1 MGNCM
6 SSHNDKVVADQ
17 IQRRR
22 SMTVI
27 ASPSYSPV
35 DEGLPE
41 NLYKMMLQVTVHQGV
56 GLAVKDV
63 SLIGGKSDPYVKL
76 RMSSKGESYRTTYQ
90 SSTLNPSWDEELLV
104 DVDLSENVRIKNDLV
119 ATVMDH
125 DSLRFD
131 DPMGTVRIPCRHLNH
146 GESEMKWY
154 QLDNAAGKIR
164 LTLEMKRVLC
174 EDDSVAGYLRDKM
187 LDAVEIILKLMET
200 WGVRAGLSV
209 SFTLGIF
216 RFSVSASIDGLK
228 TTVTK
233 VEDLSEVNEIA
244 GEKTRMNATDIEEQK
259 KSTLFEE
266 TIEEGVAQLKESIAM
281 TRAAFL
287 ARGLSGSMSSGVHL
301 KFYGIGMSISVSVS
315 GSRKGV
321 AIEEQE
327 HLFGLRMVEEQ
338 ALDEQKDS
346 EQDGDEQD
354 DNVQNADELAV
365 NSNARRSISR
375 YGS

>member
-154 QLDNAAGKIR
+154 QLDDAAGNF
-164 LTLEMKRVLC
+164 
-174 EDDSVAGYLRDKM
+174 S
-187 LDAVEIILKLMET
+187 
-200 WGVRAGLSV
+200 
-209 SFTLGIF
+209 IF
-216 RFSVSASIDGLK
+216 RVCLDRRPENDRHKSRRFVGSQRNCGRKDQ
-228 TTVTK
+228 
-233 VEDLSEVNEIA
+233 NE
-244 GEKTRMNATDIEEQK
+244 R
-259 KSTLFEE
+259 
-266 TIEEGVAQLKESIAM
+266 
-281 TRAAFL
+281 
-287 ARGLSGSMSSGVHL
+287 
-301 KFYGIGMSISVSVS
+301 
-315 GSRKGV
+315 
-321 AIEEQE
+321 
-327 HLFGLRMVEEQ
+327 
-338 ALDEQKDS
+338 
-346 EQDGDEQD
+346 
-354 DNVQNADELAV
+354 
-365 NSNARRSISR
+365 SR
-375 YGS
+375 Y